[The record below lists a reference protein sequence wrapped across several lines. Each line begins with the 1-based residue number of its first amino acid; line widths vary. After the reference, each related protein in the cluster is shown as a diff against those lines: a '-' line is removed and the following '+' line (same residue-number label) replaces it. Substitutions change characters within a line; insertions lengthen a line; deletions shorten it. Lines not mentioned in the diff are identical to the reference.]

1 MSIHNK
7 HIGKSERHDDTAH
20 ADADAVVQYA
30 KLLKTDEYGP
40 WSADNDNSR
49 YGSMTPDTVTASS
62 SMTPAYPGLSSQDG
76 WNSPGDMW
84 NAATYNSY
92 NSRSYPGSNTS
103 NVSWTL
109 ATSSNNDNKPEI
121 NTPKSDLWNI
131 TGIDEEQPYIL
142 GNAFSHGYIHQVEKL
157 FAETV
162 LSTSRDIRTANR
174 FVNNLYDL
182 VFADMTLS
190 LLDSI
195 DPTAKSGGGLKGG
208 HIDDVANGNLNAELA
223 FQSTDTQHDFKPG
236 RNKVYPRAMQGG
248 AKNGIYSGGAS
259 IVNKSNGLLVYNKLN
274 AVIGSVPTYGNDY
287 IMSSPIA
294 FEEDTKTDY
303 LLGELAG
310 GLEDMYYYW
319 TCKDDIPSNWNK
331 KRQAFFGLQGGDTVK
346 VQSINTL
353 VFDVKQRDYSGWVLD
368 ACVSGRVSSAL
379 GQRKKNLAN
388 IWDPVRGTFSA
399 NELVEN
405 IETTKLSRSPVS
417 ATETGTI
424 SSSYTI
430 YNCIIQEAGDFAGK
444 SLYDVVY
451 DRLLNGISDNLNI
464 KLRLAVNTQNI
475 CHVAIIITVNGTLRT
490 FVINSGFSVEQLSR
504 GLRYID
510 DICDGRSDTSNVDIT
525 LKSIIDFVYSTLT
538 VSDDEKCR
546 IIQTMLYR
554 FKSSG
559 DHGTSDMVKILNAIG
574 LNYLFLSGDNLAYVY
589 AMSSVGAVLNDVD
602 KGLPTPTVAT
612 YYRSNAKTEDGDDE
626 EEDDDVPVS
635 NADQIDGNHFIVAY
649 FPSGDDLPKK
659 YIKLLENLN
668 ALYGLS
674 ISIGLAISEIDL
686 SDPIVG
692 VFPALIGDISEMNK
706 TLYGEIVAGQSTV
719 FDSDSVAI
727 MFNGSVNRTLETI
740 TAKYPYLIPFGTLD
754 TKDALYQ
761 RLPLELLEATALASA
776 LNELVNKLFF
786 MHKYSDIVK
795 LNMEMIEADRAAFSP
810 IVSLV
815 PEQSSGRSKRSITT
829 RLTGAYTAVKKSLLS
844 SIQQIRGKGTQSE
857 QITKEKLQSTLSST
871 FSTDRKTEYDRVL
884 AIKQTLSANSKSL
897 FTRLSKK
904 LGFSDSFV
912 TVMKDSILR
921 INNPLIQQLEADIR
935 TNAGNDPFAESIIDL
950 FKSELKS
957 KIYSTSLIIESS
969 AAASSSSSSI
979 ESIEDISMEPA
990 ESITTLDPIDAN
1002 LNAIDTVLDREPS
1015 MRTLDDIP
1023 LENNNIILTIPVN
1036 KAKKSIISKI
1046 TGKISSVGKKA
1057 AKTASSFASSV
1068 MGLNQPRTKGL
1079 LGGAKSIKHHNLKKP
1094 KRQTKKLPRV
1104 RKTRKN
1110 TKHPKY
1116 IKKNATRRRR

>member
-1 MSIHNK
+1 MLA
-7 HIGKSERHDDTAH
+7 RPVDDNN
-20 ADADAVVQYA
+20 
-30 KLLKTDEYGP
+30 LP
-40 WSADNDNSR
+40 NI
-49 YGSMTPDTVTASS
+49 P
-62 SMTPAYPGLSSQDG
+62 
-76 WNSPGDMW
+76 
-84 NAATYNSY
+84 
-92 NSRSYPGSNTS
+92 
-103 NVSWTL
+103 VS
-109 ATSSNNDNKPEI
+109 D
-121 NTPKSDLWNI
+121 TPKADLWNI
-131 TGIDEEQPYIL
+131 TDIQP
-142 GNAFSHGYIHQVEKL
+142 GTDVFTSNGFSHGYIQQVEKL

-174 FVNNLYDL
+174 LVNNLDGL
-182 VFADMTLS
+182 VFADMTVS
-190 LLDSI
+190 LLELLDFLESI
-195 DPTAKSGGGLKGG
+195 DPTAKSGGGLNGG

-310 GLEDMYYYW
+310 GIEDMYYYW

-379 GQRKKNLAN
+379 GHRKKNLAN

-405 IETTKLSRSPVS
+405 IETNKLSISEVTVS
-417 ATETGTI
+417 ARETGTI
-424 SSSYTI
+424 IVQLLGASYNI
-430 YNCIIQEAGDFAGK
+430 YNCIIREAGVFAGK

-464 KLRLAVNTQNI
+464 KLRLAVNTLNI

-510 DICDGRSDTSNVDIT
+510 DKCDSLSDTSNVDIT

-538 VSDDEKCR
+538 VSNAEKCR

-589 AMSSVGAVLNDVD
+589 AMSSVGAVLNDVG
-602 KGLPTPTVAT
+602 KGLSTPTVAT

-626 EEDDDVPVS
+626 EEDDDDVPAS
-635 NADQIDGNHFIVAY
+635 NANQIDGNHFIVAY

-668 ALYGLS
+668 ALHGLS
-674 ISIGLAISEIDL
+674 ISIGLENKAIDL
-686 SDPIVG
+686 SGPIVG
-692 VFPALIGDISEMNK
+692 VFPELVKDISKMN
-706 TLYGEIVAGQSTV
+706 TSLYGEIVAGQSTV
-719 FDSDSVAI
+719 FDSNSVAI
-727 MFNGSVNRTLETI
+727 IFNGSVNSTLATI
-740 TAKYPYLIPFGTLD
+740 TAAYPFLIHLGTLD
-754 TKDALYQ
+754 TKEELISI
-761 RLPLELLEATALASA
+761 LPLELLEATALASA

-786 MHKYSDIVK
+786 MHKYSDIVQ

-844 SIQQIRGKGTQSE
+844 SIQQIRRGKGTQSE
-857 QITKEKLQSTLSST
+857 KITKEQLQSTLSST

-921 INNPLIQQLEADIR
+921 INNPLIQQLEADII
-935 TNAGNDPFAESIIDL
+935 TNAGNGPFAESIVDL

-957 KIYSTSLIIESS
+957 KIYSTSTAVSSMESVEEI
-969 AAASSSSSSI
+969 SI
-979 ESIEDISMEPA
+979 DSDESIP
-990 ESITTLDPIDAN
+990 N
-1002 LNAIDTVLDREPS
+1002 LNAIDAVLDREPS
-1015 MRTLDDIP
+1015 MRTFDNSPGGD
-1023 LENNNIILTIPVN
+1023 NIILTIPIT
-1036 KAKKSIISKI
+1036 KAKKSIFSKI

-1057 AKTASSFASSV
+1057 AKTASRLV
-1068 MGLNQPRTKGL
+1068 PNIPKPWG
-1079 LGGAKSIKHHNLKKP
+1079 GGAKSINHRNLKKS

-1110 TKHPKY
+1110 TKRPKY